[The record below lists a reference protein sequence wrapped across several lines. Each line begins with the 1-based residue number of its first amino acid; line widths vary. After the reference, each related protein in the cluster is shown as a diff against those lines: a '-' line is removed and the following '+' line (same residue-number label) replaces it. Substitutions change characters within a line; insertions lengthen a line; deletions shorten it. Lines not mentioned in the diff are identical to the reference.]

1 MVKQIEVKGCSDID
15 HHAGYEARGI
25 TEHNHRLSG
34 TNCTETSAFVSFSS
48 SFCVLLFCVLSIC
61 STARCRLESAR
72 TFEIVD
78 VRALFL
84 DETVERV
91 AWGEPDDRRLRVRE
105 VEHDHQRLADT
116 ET

>member
-34 TNCTETSAFVSFSS
+34 TNCTET
-48 SFCVLLFCVLSIC
+48 
-61 STARCRLESAR
+61 TARCRLESAR